1 MKLRTG
7 MLLGIVAL
15 VVAIVASTAL
25 AVAFVV
31 DRAERRKLDED
42 LDRSQRVFDE
52 LLGYRASK
60 ARSDCHV
67 VANEPRARSVLGTE
81 DMEDRRSTIVGVM
94 TELRDSLGSDLFLLT
109 DRDGILIGDIKD
121 PKAEGFDLSKQPA
134 IASAIKTGDGAAFW
148 VSEGRLYQV
157 SACRV
162 DISGETLGLIAI
174 GHAVDDAFTQAF
186 HRQTGST
193 LLVSLDTRLVAV
205 SPLDGNRKRK
215 ELERKLDKLKKT
227 AGEGKLTE
235 QEMQGLQKQQEQLQ
249 KQIDEQLAG
258 ERQELQKKLEQ
269 LAAEKSA
276 PLGASPT
283 DEHDLA
289 GDRYL
294 ARGGPFRGYEGQ
306 RPLRYAV
313 MRSLDE
319 ALAPGRRLTRTVF
332 VIAALALGAAVGIA
346 FALSRR
352 MSRPVDDLVRFTHAI
367 GKGELERRATPA
379 GATEV
384 QALAKAMNTMVEELE
399 RSRRSLAEKQRL
411 ERELEIASR
420 IQTSILPK
428 RYDVAGLEIAARMI
442 PASEVGGDYYDVF
455 AMGDGCWVGIGDV
468 AGHGLSAGL
477 EMLMV
482 QSVVAALVRHAPR
495 AAPSD
500 HVRVLNQVLYDN
512 IRDRLGQDEHIT
524 MTLMRYE
531 GGVFTFAGAHEEILV
546 CRAADGS
553 CEYIPTPGTWLGGM
567 RDISRVTRDNKLELQ
582 PGDLMVLYTDG
593 ITEAQDGSR
602 AQFGGER
609 LARTVEQHRNEPV
622 AVVRDRVIEAVQ
634 AWQAVQDDDIS
645 IVVIR
650 RQNA

>member
-15 VVAIVASTAL
+15 VAAIVASTVV

-31 DRAERRKLDED
+31 TGAERRKLLED
-42 LDRSQRVFDE
+42 LDRNHRVFE
-52 LLGYRASK
+52 EMLASRAAKSL
-60 ARSDCHV
+60 SDCRV
-67 VANEPRARSVLGTE
+67 VANEPRARTVIGTQE
-81 DMEDRRSTIVGVM
+81 IDRATIVGVM
-94 TELRDSLGSDLFLLT
+94 EELRTSLGSDLLLITDPDGFLK
-109 DRDGILIGDIKD
+109 GDVKHPED
-121 PKAEGFDLSKQPA
+121 EGDDLSKLPVIAAAMKDGNGTA
-134 IASAIKTGDGAAFW
+134 IW
-148 VSEGRLYQV
+148 LSEDRPHQV

-162 DISGETLGLIAI
+162 QVSGETLGIIAI
-174 GHAVDDAFTQAF
+174 GHLLDDTLAQAF
-186 HRQTGST
+186 YRQTGGT
-193 LLVSLDTRLVAV
+193 LLVVLDDKVVAS
-205 SPLDGNRKRK
+205 SPLAG
-215 ELERKLDKLKKT
+215 DKPA
-227 AGEGKLTE
+227 AGVTLGPLA
-235 QEMQGLQKQQEQLQ
+235 GQQEV
-249 KQIDEQLAG
+249 E
-258 ERQELQKKLEQ
+258 
-269 LAAEKSA
+269 
-276 PLGASPT
+276 
-283 DEHDLA
+283 LA

-294 ARGGPFRGYEGQ
+294 ARGGPLPRYVGK
-306 RPLRYAV
+306 RALRYAV
-313 MRSLDE
+313 MRSVDE
-319 ALAPGRRLTRTVF
+319 ALAPGRRLLWTIF
-332 VIAALALGAAVGIA
+332 VIAGAALLAAAGIA

-352 MSRPVDDLVRFTHAI
+352 LSRPVDDLVRFTHAI

-384 QALAKAMNTMVEELE
+384 QALASAMNTMVEEID

-428 RYDVAGLEIAARMI
+428 SYDVAGLEIAARMI

-512 IRDRLGQDEHIT
+512 IRERLGQDEHIT
-524 MTLMRYE
+524 LTLFRYE

-546 CRAADGS
+546 CRAAGGP
-553 CEYIPTPGTWLGGM
+553 CEHIQTPGTWLGGM
-567 RDISRVTRDNKLELQ
+567 RDVSRSTRDSKLELH

-593 ITEAQDGSR
+593 ITEAMNAKGV
-602 AQFGGER
+602 QFGDQR
-609 LARTVEQHRNEPV
+609 LTALLEEHRDAP
-622 AVVRDRVIEAVQ
+622 AATVRDRVIEAVL
-634 AWQAVQDDDIS
+634 AWQAKQDDDIS
-645 IVVIR
+645 LVVIR
-650 RQNA
+650 RRST

>member
-7 MLLGIVAL
+7 MLLGIVTL
-15 VVAIVASTAL
+15 VAAIVASTVV

-31 DRAERRKLDED
+31 DRAERRKLRED

-52 LLGYRASK
+52 LLGYRAAKS
-60 ARSDCHV
+60 RSDCHV

-81 DMEDRRSTIVGVM
+81 DMEDRRRTIFGVM
-94 TELRDSLGSDLFLLT
+94 EELRTSLGSDLFLFT

-121 PKAEGFDLSKQPA
+121 PKAEGFDLSKQPV
-134 IASAIKTGDGAAFW
+134 IAATMKTGDGAGFW
-148 VSEGRLYQV
+148 VSEGRPYQV

-162 DISGETLGLIAI
+162 DISGETLGIIAI
-174 GHAVDDAFTQAF
+174 GHVVDDELAKAF

-193 LLVSLDTRLVAV
+193 LLVLLDDKPVAASV
-205 SPLDGNRKRK
+205 
-215 ELERKLDKLKKT
+215 
-227 AGEGKLTE
+227 
-235 QEMQGLQKQQEQLQ
+235 
-249 KQIDEQLAG
+249 LAG
-258 ERQELQKKLEQ
+258 DKPATGVTLGPV
-269 LAAEKSA
+269 AAEPA
-276 PLGASPT
+276 PL
-283 DEHDLA
+283 DLA

-294 ARGGPFRGYEGQ
+294 ARGGLLPGYDGD
-306 RPLRYAV
+306 RKLRYVV

-319 ALAPGRRLTRTVF
+319 ALAPGRRLMFTVF
-332 VIAALALGAAVGIA
+332 VIAAAALLAAVGIA

-352 MSRPVDDLVRFTHAI
+352 LSRPVDDLVRFTHAI

-379 GATEV
+379 GATEI
-384 QALAKAMNTMVEELE
+384 QSLAKAMNTMVEELDE
-399 RSRRSLAEKQRL
+399 SRRSLAEKKRL

-428 RYDVAGLEIAARMI
+428 AYDVAGLEIAARMI

-455 AMGDGCWVGIGDV
+455 AMGDGCWIGIGDV

-482 QSVVAALVRHAPR
+482 QSVISGLVRQAPR

-512 IRDRLGQDEHIT
+512 IRERLGQDEHIT
-524 MTLMRYE
+524 LTLLRYE
-531 GGVFTFAGAHEEILV
+531 GGTFTFAGAHEEILV
-546 CRAADGS
+546 CRAAGGP
-553 CEYIPTPGTWLGGM
+553 CEHIQTPGTWLGGM
-567 RDISRVTRDNKLELQ
+567 RDVSRATRDSKLELQ

-593 ITEAQDGSR
+593 ITEAQNKDR
-602 AQFGGER
+602 IQFGDER
-609 LARTVEQHRNEPV
+609 LTRVLEENRNEPV
-622 AVVRDRVIEAVQ
+622 VVVRDRVIEAVQ

-645 IVVIR
+645 LVVIR
-650 RQNA
+650 RRPA

>member
-7 MLLGIVAL
+7 MLLGTVAL
-15 VVAIVASTAL
+15 VAAIVASTVL

-31 DRAERRKLDED
+31 DRAERRKLRED

-52 LLGYRASK
+52 LLGYRAAKS
-60 ARSDCHV
+60 RSDCRV
-67 VANEPRARSVLGTE
+67 VANEPRTRNVLGTQDISRE
-81 DMEDRRSTIVGVM
+81 TIVGVM
-94 TELRDSLGSDLFLLT
+94 EELRTSLGSDLFLLT
-109 DRDGILIGDIKD
+109 DPDGVLIGDIKD
-121 PKAEGFDLSKQPA
+121 PKAEGFDLSKQPV
-134 IASAIKTGDGAAFW
+134 IAAAKKSGDGAAIW
-148 VSEGRLYQV
+148 VSEDRPYQV

-162 DISGETLGLIAI
+162 DAAGQTLGIIAI
-174 GHAVDDAFTQAF
+174 GYVLDDAMAQTF

-193 LLVSLDTRLVAV
+193 LLVTLDDKPVAASV
-205 SPLDGNRKRK
+205 
-215 ELERKLDKLKKT
+215 
-227 AGEGKLTE
+227 
-235 QEMQGLQKQQEQLQ
+235 
-249 KQIDEQLAG
+249 LAG
-258 ERQELQKKLEQ
+258 DKP
-269 LAAEKSA
+269 AAGVMLGAVPAEPA
-276 PLGASPT
+276 PL
-283 DEHDLA
+283 DLA

-294 ARGGPFRGYEGQ
+294 ARGGPFPGYAGQ
-306 RPLRYAV
+306 RALRYAV

-319 ALAPGRRLTRTVF
+319 ALAPGRRLLWTVF
-332 VIAALALGAAVGIA
+332 GIAAVALAAAVGFA

-352 MSRPVDDLVRFTHAI
+352 LSRPVDELVRFTHAI

-384 QALAKAMNTMVEELE
+384 QALAAAMNTMVEELD
-399 RSRRSLAEKQRL
+399 RSRRSLAEKKRL

-455 AMGDGCWVGIGDV
+455 AMGDGCWIGIGDV

-482 QSVVAALVRHAPR
+482 QSVVAGLVRHAPR

-524 MTLMRYE
+524 MTLLRYE

-546 CRAADGS
+546 CRAAGGP
-553 CEYIPTPGTWLGGM
+553 CEHIQTPGTWLGGM
-567 RDISRVTRDNKLELQ
+567 RDISRATRDNKLELQ

-593 ITEAQDGSR
+593 ITEAQNKDKV
-602 AQFGGER
+602 QFGDER
-609 LARTVEQHRNEPV
+609 FTRVLEENRAEPV
-622 AVVRDRVIEAVQ
+622 GVVRDRVIEAVQ

-650 RQNA
+650 RRPA

>member
-15 VVAIVASTAL
+15 VAAIVASTVV
-25 AVAFVV
+25 AVAVVV
-31 DRAERRKLDED
+31 DRAERQKLRED
-42 LDRSQRVFDE
+42 LDRSERVFHE
-52 LLGYRASK
+52 LLGYRAAK

-67 VANEPRARSVLGTE
+67 VANEPRMRAVIATQDISRE
-81 DMEDRRSTIVGVM
+81 TIVGVIA
-94 TELRDSLGSDLFLLT
+94 ELRTSLGSDLFLLT
-109 DRDGILIGDIKD
+109 DPGGVLIGDAAD
-121 PKAEGFDLSKQPA
+121 PQAQGDDFSKRPL
-134 IASAIKTGDGAAFW
+134 IAAAMQSGDGAAIWFT
-148 VSEGRLYQV
+148 EGRPYQM

-162 DISGETLGLIAI
+162 DLGGQTVGIIAI
-174 GHAVDDAFTQAF
+174 GYVIDDAIAQAF

-193 LLVSLDTRLVAV
+193 LLILYKDQPVAASV
-205 SPLDGNRKRK
+205 LAGDKPATGVTLGQVGAPA
-215 ELERKLDKLKKT
+215 ELE
-227 AGEGKLTE
+227 
-235 QEMQGLQKQQEQLQ
+235 
-249 KQIDEQLAG
+249 LA
-258 ERQELQKKLEQ
+258 
-269 LAAEKSA
+269 
-276 PLGASPT
+276 
-283 DEHDLA
+283 D
-289 GDRYL
+289 DRYL
-294 ARGGPFRGYEGQ
+294 ARGALLPNYDGELKG
-306 RPLRYAV
+306 LRYAV

-319 ALAPGRRLTRTVF
+319 ALAPGRRLMWTIF
-332 VIAALALGAAVGIA
+332 VIAGIALLAAAGIA

-352 MSRPVDDLVRFTHAI
+352 LSRPVSDLVRFTRAI

-384 QALAKAMNTMVEELE
+384 QALAVAMNTMVEELD

-428 RYDVAGLEIAARMI
+428 RFDVPGLEIAAHMI

-524 MTLMRYE
+524 MTLMRYD

-553 CEYIPTPGTWLGGM
+553 SEYIPTPGTWLGGM
-567 RDISRVTRDNKLELQ
+567 RDISKVTRDSKLELQ

-593 ITEAQDGSR
+593 ITEAQDKDR
-602 AQFGGER
+602 NQFGGER
-609 LARTVEQHRNEPV
+609 LARVVEEHRAEPV
-622 AVVRDRVIEAVQ
+622 AVIRDRVIEAVQ
-634 AWQAVQDDDIS
+634 AWQDLQDDDIS
-645 IVVIR
+645 LVVIR
-650 RQNA
+650 RRPE

>member
-15 VVAIVASTAL
+15 VAAIVASTVA

-31 DRAERRKLDED
+31 DRAERRKLRED
-42 LDRSQRVFDE
+42 LDRSHAVWNE
-52 LLGYRASK
+52 LLTYRAAK
-60 ARSDCHV
+60 LRSDCRV
-67 VANEPRARSVLGTE
+67 VANEPRTRNVLGTQDISRE
-81 DMEDRRSTIVGVM
+81 TIVGVM
-94 TELRDSLGSDLFLLT
+94 EELRTSLGSDLFLLT
-109 DRDGILIGDIKD
+109 DPEGLLIGDIKD
-121 PKAEGFDLSKQPA
+121 PKAEGFDLAKEHPA
-134 IASAIKTGDGAAFW
+134 IAAAKKSGDGAAIW
-148 VSEGRLYQV
+148 VSEDRPVQMA
-157 SACRV
+157 ACRV
-162 DISGETLGLIAI
+162 EAGGQTLGIIAI
-174 GHAVDDAFTQAF
+174 GYVLDNAVAEAF

-193 LLVSLDTRLVAV
+193 LLVTLDGKLVAG
-205 SPLDGNRKRK
+205 SPLAGGKPSAGVTFAA
-215 ELERKLDKLKKT
+215 LDHQSDHQSDMRP
-227 AGEGKLTE
+227 AP
-235 QEMQGLQKQQEQLQ
+235 Q
-249 KQIDEQLAG
+249 
-258 ERQELQKKLEQ
+258 
-269 LAAEKSA
+269 AE
-276 PLGASPT
+276 PEPR
-283 DEHDLA
+283 ELA

-294 ARGGPFRGYEGQ
+294 ARGGALSGYEGK
-306 RPLRYAV
+306 RTLRYAV

-319 ALAPGRRLTRTVF
+319 ALAPGRRLLWTVF
-332 VIAALALGAAVGIA
+332 GIAALALVAAVGIA
-346 FALSRR
+346 FALSSRL
-352 MSRPVDDLVRFTHAI
+352 SRPVHALVDFTRAI
-367 GKGELERRATPA
+367 GKGQLERRATPA

-384 QALAKAMNTMVEELE
+384 QALAAAMNTMVEELE

-428 RYDVAGLEIAARMI
+428 HYEVAGLEISARMI

-482 QSVVAALVRHAPR
+482 QSVVAGLVRHAPR

-512 IRDRLGQDEHIT
+512 IRERLGQDEHIT
-524 MTLMRYE
+524 LTLFRYE

-546 CRAADGS
+546 CRAAGGP
-553 CEYIPTPGTWLGGM
+553 CEHIQTPGTWLGGM
-567 RDISRVTRDNKLELQ
+567 RDITRVTRDSKLELA

-593 ITEAQDGSR
+593 ITEAKNAKGV
-602 AQFGGER
+602 QFDDER
-609 LARTVEQHRNEPV
+609 LARVLEDNRAEPV

-634 AWQAVQDDDIS
+634 AWQHVQDDDIS

-650 RQNA
+650 RTRL